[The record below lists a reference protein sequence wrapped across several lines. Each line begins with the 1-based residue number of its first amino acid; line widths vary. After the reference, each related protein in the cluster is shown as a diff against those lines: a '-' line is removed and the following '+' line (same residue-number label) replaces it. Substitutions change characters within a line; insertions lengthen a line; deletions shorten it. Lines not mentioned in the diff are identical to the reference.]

1 MQTAIKTVSVVGLGY
16 VGLPTAATFAAR
28 GLDVIGVDIDR
39 DTVAWVNSGRP
50 HIVEPDLDMMLSA
63 AVKSGRL
70 RAVTAPQSADAFII
84 AVPTPI
90 TPDHKAD
97 ISAIEA
103 ALRSIASVIKRGD
116 IIVIE
121 STSPVG
127 TTERAADL
135 LRQLRPELS
144 FPDTNPEQSDI
155 LIAYC
160 PERILPGQTLRELI
174 DNARVVGGLDRR
186 SALRAKELY
195 SCFAMGP
202 MNTTTARVAELSKLV
217 ENAFR
222 DVNVAFANELSFVC
236 NALGIDVWSVIRM
249 ANLHPRVNI
258 LSPGPGVGGHCI
270 PVDPWFIHQALPD
283 QTPLIRTAREVN
295 DRKPIV
301 VADHII
307 KIAKRFRQPVI
318 GLLGLS
324 YKPNVDDLRESPALE
339 IACKIASR
347 RVGTV
352 LVVEP
357 HLNDLPPP
365 LANYPGVQLTDL
377 ATAVRR
383 ADIIGILVAHNKF
396 RSLDRGAVASKIVV
410 DTVGL
415 LAGPDDATSRAA

>member
-1 MQTAIKTVSVVGLGY
+1 V
-16 VGLPTAATFAAR
+16 AR
-28 GLDVIGVDIDR
+28 I
-39 DTVAWVNSGRP
+39 NSGRP

-63 AVKSGRL
+63 AVQSGRL
-70 RAVTAPQSADAFII
+70 RAVMKPEPAEAFII

-90 TPDHKAD
+90 TQDHKAD
-97 ISAIEA
+97 VSAIEA
-103 ALRSIASVIKRGD
+103 ALNSLAPVLKRGD
-116 IIVIE
+116 LIVIE

-127 TTERAADL
+127 TTERTAAL
-135 LRQLRPELS
+135 LRKLRPELS

-155 LIAYC
+155 LMAYC

-174 DNARVVGGLDRR
+174 DNARIIGGLDHR

-195 SCFAMGP
+195 SSFARGS
-202 MNTTTARVAELSKLV
+202 MNTATARVAELSKLV
-217 ENAFR
+217 ENAYR
-222 DVNVAFANELSFVC
+222 DVNVAFANELSLVC
-236 NALGIDVWSVIRM
+236 DSLGIDVWSVIRM

-283 QTPLIRTAREVN
+283 QTPLIKAAREVN
-295 DRKPIV
+295 DHKPQF
-301 VADHII
+301 VADRVV
-307 KIAKRFRQPVI
+307 KLAKRFRQPVI

-339 IACKIASR
+339 IACKVAAR

-352 LVVEP
+352 LAVEP
-357 HLNDLPPP
+357 HLTELPPP

-383 ADIIGILVAHNKF
+383 ADIIAVLVAHNKF

-415 LAGPDDATSRAA
+415 LAGLDDRTPRAA